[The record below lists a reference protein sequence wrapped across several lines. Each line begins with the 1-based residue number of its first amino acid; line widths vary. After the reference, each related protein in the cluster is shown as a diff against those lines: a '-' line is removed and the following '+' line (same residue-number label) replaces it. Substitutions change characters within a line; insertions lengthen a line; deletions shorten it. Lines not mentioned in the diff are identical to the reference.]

1 MQTEDTMNSTQTQ
14 AIAFF
19 DVDGTLL
26 SSTIVHCYVW
36 LRMQTLPPLMKIFW
50 TIGFLPKVLYYLILD
65 KISRT
70 RFNKAFYRNY
80 DGLDSTA
87 LKSLS
92 LDMFNNYLKRKIF
105 PEAITQIKEHKEK
118 GDQVVLLTG
127 SLDFI
132 VMPIAD
138 FLGVDSVLAPSL
150 VELGGRFL
158 GELKSEPLIGEQKAI
173 LMKKFAKEIG
183 ISLDVCYAY
192 GDSQSDLPM
201 LKCVGNPVVVNP
213 SRALRQKALSTG
225 WEMHEWMQAS

>member
-1 MQTEDTMNSTQTQ
+1 MESPQKK

-36 LRMQTLPPLMKIFW
+36 LRTNSFSPIHKFFW
-50 TIGFLPKVLYYLILD
+50 VIGFLPKVIYYLILD
-65 KISRT
+65 RISRT

-80 DGLDSTA
+80 DGLDSA
-87 LKSLS
+87 QMKSLAIK
-92 LDMFNNYLKRKIF
+92 MFEHYLKKKIF
-105 PEAITQIKEHKEK
+105 PEAISQIEEHREN
-118 GDQVVLLTG
+118 GDHVALLTG

-132 VMPIAD
+132 VTPIAEY
-138 FLGVDSVLAPSL
+138 LGVDSVLAPSL
-150 VELGGRFL
+150 GELGGRFV

-173 LMKKFAKEIG
+173 VMKQFAEETG

-192 GDSQSDLPM
+192 SDSQSDLPM
-201 LKCVGNPVVVNP
+201 LNCVGNPVAVNP
-213 SRALRQKALSTG
+213 TKALRQKALATG

>member
-1 MQTEDTMNSTQTQ
+1 MDSTQTQ

-19 DVDGTLL
+19 DVDGTLI

-36 LRMQTLPPLMKIFW
+36 LRTHTLTPLMKFFW
-50 TIGFLPKVLYYLILD
+50 TIGFLPKVVYYLILD

-70 RFNKAFYRNY
+70 RFNKVFYRNY
-80 DGLDSTA
+80 DGLESTE

-92 LDMFNNYLKRKIF
+92 TDMFNSYLKQKIF
-105 PEAITQIKEHKEK
+105 PEAISQIEEHKEK
-118 GDQVVLLTG
+118 GDQIVLLTG

-132 VMPIAD
+132 VMPIAEY
-138 FLGVDSVLAPSL
+138 LGVDSVLAPSL
-150 VELGGRFL
+150 GELGGRFV

-173 LMKKFAKEIG
+173 VMKKFAEEVG

-201 LKCVGNPVVVNP
+201 LNCVGNPVVVNP